1 MSENDLNAALILS
14 KALDVE
20 ISNNL
25 VHYAGGSPNI
35 DDFKNNTKY
44 SSTNNIYGIF
54 DLLTSENEITS
65 DSKPNEIGRFR
76 GVISIK

>member
-35 DDFKNNTKY
+35 DEFKNNTKY
-44 SSTNNIYGIF
+44 SSTNNHF
-54 DLLTSENEITS
+54 MDLLI
-65 DSKPNEIGRFR
+65 I
-76 GVISIK
+76 IKSYFLLHH